1 MSNHSGTE
9 WFTVIHA
16 KSLLLC
22 SKAHT
27 HLVLTVQVNL
37 SLPVALLIRLTRG
50 FGPKFYGLDALPD
63 DNQQNHI
70 FSASSLTVD
79 EKGRHFSIGCPL
91 EFPRHALNPCV

>member
-50 FGPKFYGLDALPD
+50 FGPKFYGLDQFD
-63 DNQQNHI
+63 C
-70 FSASSLTVD
+70 LTVD